1 MCIIL
6 LLAEG
11 YVEALPTGGSVSLGR
26 VARRQGAR
34 VRRPATPFK
43 NASRKATSVGLHA
56 WNLFPKEEVR
66 SFESSGH
73 RYFCRND
80 LVDMPQVVSR
90 TVGKLAGLD
99 VSLRFIRYVV
109 RCRIFVV
116 TRYILN
122 SHLDVYG
129 RFDLA

>member
-1 MCIIL
+1 MHESEDL
-6 LLAEG
+6 QH
-11 YVEALPTGGSVSLGR
+11 S
-26 VARRQGAR
+26 
-34 VRRPATPFK
+34 FK

-90 TVGKLAGLD
+90 TVGKLAGQD
-99 VSLRFIRYVV
+99 VSLRFIRYAV
-109 RCRIFVV
+109 RCRIFVASQ
-116 TRYILN
+116 YI
-122 SHLDVYG
+122 Y
-129 RFDLA
+129 

>member
-26 VARRQGAR
+26 VAGRQGAR
-34 VRRPATPFK
+34 VRRPATLIQ

-56 WNLFPKEEVR
+56 WNLFPKEDVR

-80 LVDMPQVVSR
+80 LVDMPQVASR
-90 TVGKLAGLD
+90 TVGKLAGQD
-99 VSLRFIRYVV
+99 SCLRLIRCDAA
-109 RCRIFVV
+109 RCYIFV
-116 TRYILN
+116 L
-122 SHLDVYG
+122 
-129 RFDLA
+129 

>member
-1 MCIIL
+1 M
-6 LLAEG
+6 
-11 YVEALPTGGSVSLGR
+11 
-26 VARRQGAR
+26 
-34 VRRPATPFK
+34 
-43 NASRKATSVGLHA
+43 GLHA